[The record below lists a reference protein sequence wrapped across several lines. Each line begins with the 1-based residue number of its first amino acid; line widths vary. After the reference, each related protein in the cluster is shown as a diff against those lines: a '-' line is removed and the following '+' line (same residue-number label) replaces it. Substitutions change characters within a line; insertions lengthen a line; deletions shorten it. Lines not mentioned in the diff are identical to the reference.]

1 MPTQPITRV
10 LWATAAR
17 ARFFSSA
24 CCQSV
29 TFDAQVSPLG
39 ARGTPCD
46 LTENLAHPGTRFRVF
61 PDRRLHGTL
70 VFAGHTGQEAG
81 CLSSGAQFQGAAA
94 LISVVGHFLGVV

>member
-1 MPTQPITRV
+1 M
-10 LWATAAR
+10 
-17 ARFFSSA
+17 
-24 CCQSV
+24 

-61 PDRRLHGTL
+61 PYRRLHGTL